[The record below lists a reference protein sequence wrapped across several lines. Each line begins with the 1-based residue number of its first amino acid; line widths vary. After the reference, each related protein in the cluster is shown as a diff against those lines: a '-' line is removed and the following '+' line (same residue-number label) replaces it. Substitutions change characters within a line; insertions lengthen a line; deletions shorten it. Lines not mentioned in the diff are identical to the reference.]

1 MSAVPGLHLAL
12 GLLPVLAFLLA
23 LISLDSFK
31 LVRLRTVLAL
41 LAAGCLVA
49 GASLL
54 INPRLADA
62 FGVGPRGQA
71 RYIAPVVEE
80 LLKGAVVSWLIL
92 RRRVA
97 FLVDAA
103 ICGFAV
109 GAGFAAAENLSYFA
123 LLENP
128 PIAVWLV
135 RGFGTAV
142 LHGGATAIMAVVAV
156 ADQRGAT
163 HPASYFYGWLLAVAI
178 HSAFNHFFLAPDF
191 SALLLLATLP
201 GLFFLLFRISEK
213 RTRRWLGTGFDTDAE
228 LLQLIGSGRLSE
240 TKVGSYVAELRDKF
254 PPETVVDMLCL
265 LRLRLELSIRAKG
278 ILLLKQAGIAPEPDP
293 EVEERFA
300 ELRYLERA
308 IGRTGMTAL
317 HPILNFSDQ
326 DLWQYHMLAAGR
338 PRTSGAVGRA
348 S

>member
-1 MSAVPGLHLAL
+1 MSGAAGIHLAL
-12 GLLPVLAFLLA
+12 GLLPVLCFLLA
-23 LISLDSFK
+23 LISLDSYK

-41 LAAGCLVA
+41 LVAGCAVA
-49 GASLL
+49 GASLF
-54 INPRLADA
+54 INPWLAEA
-62 FGVGPRGQA
+62 LQVGARAQT
-71 RYIAPVVEE
+71 RYIAPLVEE
-80 LLKGAVVSWLIL
+80 LLKGSVVAWLIG
-92 RRRVA
+92 RRRVG

-128 PIAVWLV
+128 PVAVWLV

-142 LHGGATAIMAVVAV
+142 LHGGATAIMAIVAV
-156 ADQRGAT
+156 ADQRGAA
-163 HPASYFYGWLLAVAI
+163 HPASYFYGWLLAAGI

-191 SALLLLATLP
+191 SALLLLGTLP
-201 GLFFLLFRISEK
+201 GLFFLLFRISEH

-240 TKVGSYVAELRDKF
+240 TAVGSYLTSLRAKF
-254 PPETVVDMLCL
+254 PPATVADMLCL

-278 ILLLKQAGIAPEPDP
+278 ILLLQQAGIPPEPDP
-293 EVEERFA
+293 EVGEKFA
-300 ELRYLERA
+300 ELRYLERT
-308 IGRTGMTAL
+308 IGKTAMATL

-326 DLWQYHMLAAGR
+326 DLWQYHMLAQGASASR
-338 PRTSGAVGRA
+338 AKPR
-348 S
+348 